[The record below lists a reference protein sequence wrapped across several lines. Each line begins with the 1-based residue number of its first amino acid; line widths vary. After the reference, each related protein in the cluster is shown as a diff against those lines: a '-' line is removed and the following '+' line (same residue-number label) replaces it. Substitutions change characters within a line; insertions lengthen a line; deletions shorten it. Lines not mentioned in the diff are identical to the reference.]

1 MSEIPGNLKKLNL
14 WAALLHGG
22 SFVGV
27 LIIFLLLNEGKINF
41 PTSLWRLQAKDL
53 NNDNREFSS
62 VDAKKQL
69 EINDD
74 FLKTSVLLT
83 FALTCIAHIYY
94 YTNGFG
100 SGSYSNQLSQG
111 KNNYRWFEYSITAS
125 FMILVLAS
133 ISGVKDTKVYL
144 ILPFLNIV
152 LQGIGYLSENT
163 QDYNSKIMCLFIG
176 FMLLGVTWYSIF
188 SSFYEAL
195 DDAEKFPDTEGP
207 PSWVRA
213 IIIPMF
219 VWWLTFGI
227 VAFFQVKNYKNSNY
241 SFITYEKWYI
251 ILSYLS
257 KAFMGYYLAFG
268 LTRPAPDRES
278 DKN

>member
-1 MSEIPGNLKKLNL
+1 
-14 WAALLHGG
+14 
-22 SFVGV
+22 
-27 LIIFLLLNEGKINF
+27 
-41 PTSLWRLQAKDL
+41 
-53 NNDNREFSS
+53 
-62 VDAKKQL
+62 
-69 EINDD
+69 
-74 FLKTSVLLT
+74 
-83 FALTCIAHIYY
+83 
-94 YTNGFG
+94 
-100 SGSYSNQLSQG
+100 
-111 KNNYRWFEYSITAS
+111 
-125 FMILVLAS
+125 MILVLAS

-163 QDYNSKIMCLFIG
+163 QNYNSKVMCLFIG
-176 FMLLGVTWYSIF
+176 FMLLGVTWYAIF

-195 DDAEKFPDTEGP
+195 DDAKKFPDTEGP

-227 VAFFQVKNYKNSNY
+227 VAFFQVKNYQKSTY